1 MRHALSPATWAR
13 RSAAHPWRV
22 VAIWGVAFAASL
34 AIIATLLSSALTSS
48 TSFIGSTE
56 SKTADHQITR
66 QIGVHD
72 AITETVVI
80 RRAGATPAEL
90 KPAVERLAGQ
100 IRGLGSGIVDA
111 AATPWSGRGGNAL
124 LDRRGDAALIS
135 VRMAGSETDAQDHIA
150 KVLALARDAEQDGL
164 TVRVTGQ
171 ASIAHDI
178 DKAAQSDL
186 SKGEAIG
193 IPVALIVLLLV
204 FGTLVSAL
212 LPIGLSIVSIVLS
225 LALTSLLGQAYELSF
240 FVTNM
245 ITMMGLAVGIDYVL
259 FIVSRYREERDAGF
273 EKLDAIE
280 RTGATAS
287 RAVLFSGITVVVALV
302 GLLIVPTTIFLSLAA
317 GAILVVLCALAA
329 ALTLLPASLSLL
341 GDRVESGRVSRLVPS
356 RFRAGRS
363 GFSFWPRA
371 VAGVMRRPVVSLVV
385 VSGALILAAI
395 PYVDLHTGAAGV
407 TSLPSSL
414 QSRQGFE
421 LLQKDFSVGAIA
433 PARIPLVG
441 NPDSAANRAEV
452 VRLTKAVAGRPIFGT
467 PSIEPGSSVRGAVLD
482 IPINADAN
490 SEAATQAV
498 RDLRHLTALPVGGTT
513 SQNIDYFDISSSYLP
528 IVVGIVLALSF
539 LVLLLAFRSLVVP
552 LLAIGMNLLSVGA
565 AYGILT
571 LVTQKGY
578 GAGFFG
584 FQQVG
589 TVEAWIPLFLF
600 SVLFGLSMD
609 YHVFLLSR
617 IRERY
622 DATGDTEAAITHG
635 ITSSARLITGA
646 ALIMVAVFAGF
657 ASGQLVMFQ
666 QMGFGLAVAILID
679 ATLVRTVL
687 VPAAMKL
694 VGSANWYLP
703 RSLDW
708 LPRMNVEGGEH
719 AVTRETATV

>member
-1 MRHALSPATWAR
+1 
-13 RSAAHPWRV
+13 
-22 VAIWGVAFAASL
+22 
-34 AIIATLLSSALTSS
+34 
-48 TSFIGSTE
+48 
-56 SKTADHQITR
+56 
-66 QIGVHD
+66 
-72 AITETVVI
+72 
-80 RRAGATPAEL
+80 
-90 KPAVERLAGQ
+90 
-100 IRGLGSGIVDA
+100 
-111 AATPWSGRGGNAL
+111 
-124 LDRRGDAALIS
+124 
-135 VRMAGSETDAQDHIA
+135 
-150 KVLALARDAEQDGL
+150 
-164 TVRVTGQ
+164 
-171 ASIAHDI
+171 
-178 DKAAQSDL
+178 
-186 SKGEAIG
+186 
-193 IPVALIVLLLV
+193 
-204 FGTLVSAL
+204 
-212 LPIGLSIVSIVLS
+212 
-225 LALTSLLGQAYELSF
+225 
-240 FVTNM
+240 
-245 ITMMGLAVGIDYVL
+245 
-259 FIVSRYREERDAGF
+259 
-273 EKLDAIE
+273 
-280 RTGATAS
+280 
-287 RAVLFSGITVVVALV
+287 
-302 GLLIVPTTIFLSLAA
+302 
-317 GAILVVLCALAA
+317 
-329 ALTLLPASLSLL
+329 
-341 GDRVESGRVSRLVPS
+341 
-356 RFRAGRS
+356 
-363 GFSFWPRA
+363 
-371 VAGVMRRPVVSLVV
+371 MRRPVVSLVV

-421 LLQKDFSVGAIA
+421 LLQQDFSVGAIA

-467 PSIEPGSSVRGAVLD
+467 PSIEPGSSARGAVLD

-687 VPAAMKL
+687 VPATMKL

>member
-1 MRHALSPATWAR
+1 MEIVRATLSPSSWAR

-22 VAIWGVAFAASL
+22 VGIWGAAFVASL
-34 AIIATLLSSALTSS
+34 VIIATLLASSLTSS

-56 SKTADHQITR
+56 SKTADHRIS
-66 QIGVHD
+66 GLGNHD
-72 AITETVVI
+72 AVTETVVVSH
-80 RRAGATPAEL
+80 AGPGL
-90 KPAVERLAGQ
+90 RPAVERLAGQ
-100 IRGLGSGIVDA
+100 IRNLGNGIVDGA
-111 AATPWSGRGGNAL
+111 STPWSGGGDRTL
-124 LDRRGDAALIS
+124 LDRSGDTALIS
-135 VRMAGSETDAQDHIA
+135 VRMAGSETDAQDTIA
-150 KVLALARDAEQDGL
+150 KVLALARSAERDGVQ
-164 TVRVTGQ
+164 VRVTGE

-178 DKAAQSDL
+178 DKTAQSDL
-186 SKGEAIG
+186 STGEAIG

-225 LALTSLLGQAYELSF
+225 LALTALLGQAYELSF

-259 FIVSRYREERDAGF
+259 FIVSRYREERAGGQ
-273 EKLDAIE
+273 EKLAAIE
-280 RTGATAS
+280 RAGATAS
-287 RAVLFSGITVVVALV
+287 RAVLFSGITVVVALI

-341 GDRVESGRVSRLVPS
+341 GDRVEAGRASRLVPP
-356 RFRAGRS
+356 RLRARRGS
-363 GFSFWPRA
+363 AGFWPRA

-385 VSGALILAAI
+385 VSGALLLAAI
-395 PYVDLHTGAAGV
+395 PYLDLNTGAAGV

-421 LLQKDFSVGAIA
+421 QLQRDFSVGAIA
-433 PARIPLVG
+433 PARIPLLG
-441 NPDSAANRAEV
+441 DPSSASTRAEV
-452 VRLTKAVAGRPIFGT
+452 AQITKAIAGRPIYGT
-467 PSIEPGSSVRGAVLD
+467 PHLEPGATARGAVLD
-482 IPINADAN
+482 VPINADPN
-490 SEAATQAV
+490 SEAATRAV
-498 RDLRHLTALPVGGTT
+498 RDLRDITSLPVGGTT
-513 SQNIDYFDISSSYLP
+513 SKNIDYFDISSGYLP

-539 LVLLLAFRSLVVP
+539 IVLLLAFRSLVVP

-578 GAGFFG
+578 GAGLFG

-617 IRERY
+617 IRERF

-694 VGSANWYLP
+694 VGTANWYLP
-703 RSLDW
+703 RSLGW
-708 LPRMNVEGGEH
+708 LPRMHVEAGE
-719 AVTRETATV
+719 RTVA

>member
-1 MRHALSPATWAR
+1 VGTIISPASWAR

-22 VAIWGVAFAASL
+22 VAVWGVAFVASL

-56 SKTADHQITR
+56 SKRADHQIT
-66 QIGVHD
+66 QTIGVHD
-72 AITETVVI
+72 AVTETVVI
-80 RRAGATPAEL
+80 SRAGATPAEL
-90 KPAVERLAGQ
+90 RPSVERLATQ
-100 IRGLGSGIVDA
+100 IRQLRGSVDGA
-111 AATPWSGRGGNAL
+111 STPWSGGGSKAL
-124 LDRRGDAALIS
+124 LDRSGDAALIS
-135 VRMAGSETDAQDHIA
+135 VRMAGTESNAQDHIA
-150 KVLALARDAEQDGL
+150 KVLALAQQAEQHGL
-164 TVRVTGQ
+164 HVHVTGQ
-171 ASIAHDI
+171 ASIAHDV

-186 SKGEAIG
+186 ATGEAIG

-225 LALTSLLGQAYELSF
+225 LALTALLGQAYELSF

-259 FIVSRYREERDAGF
+259 FIVSRYREERVAGY
-273 EKLDAIE
+273 EKLAAIE
-280 RTGATAS
+280 RAGATAS

-356 RFRAGRS
+356 RLRRARTGA
-363 GFSFWPRA
+363 GFWPRA
-371 VAGVMRRPVVSLVV
+371 VGRVMRHPVVSLVV
-385 VSGALILAAI
+385 VSGALILAAV
-395 PYVDLHTGAAGV
+395 PYLDLNTGAAGV
-407 TSLPSSL
+407 TSLPSTL

-421 LLQKDFSVGAIA
+421 LLQRDFSVGAIA
-433 PARIPLVG
+433 PARIPLLG
-441 NPDSAANRAEV
+441 DPSSAANRAEV
-452 VRLTKAVAGRPIFGT
+452 AQITKAIAGRPIFGT
-467 PSIEPGSSVRGAVLD
+467 PTIEPGASARGAVLD

-490 SEAATQAV
+490 SEAATRAV
-498 RDLRHLTALPVGGTT
+498 RDLRTLTTLPIGGTT

-552 LLAIGMNLLSVGA
+552 LLAILMNLLSVGA

-617 IRERY
+617 IRERF
-622 DATGDTEAAITHG
+622 DATGDTEVAITHG
-635 ITSSARLITGA
+635 ISSSARLITGA

-694 VGSANWYLP
+694 VGTANWYLP
-703 RSLDW
+703 RSLGW
-708 LPRMNVEGGEH
+708 LPRMQVEGEH
-719 AVTRETATV
+719 TVSTEAV